1 MIAMICPFSNN
12 EKQALL
18 ECENIN
24 KLANTINPI
33 IRSAKFKNEQE
44 KQLIL
49 DYVHKIFFN
58 QWKVK

>member
-1 MIAMICPFSNN
+1 MINRYINIKKDFST
-12 EKQALL
+12 Q
-18 ECENIN
+18 N